1 MAQDVSLPYNICV
14 FISTLFLLEFAT
26 DKFISHAA
34 TLASVINVSELLI
47 GLVTAGAEWEELAV
61 VVSSLGQGR
70 SSLALGNVIGA
81 SISNILGAFSLG
93 LLCSRNIEFDRG
105 SRIYSL
111 LTLVLTTL
119 VVPVVYY
126 SSRVAWIVC
135 GSVLIVGFVVYFV
148 SVGVAVVKG
157 VLAAPEDSDSDD
169 DQDEDEDEDTE
180 RTALIG
186 NPSPSPLRRSVTHHT
201 LQLIFGIVALA
212 LSAYILSHAA
222 ANITT
227 QLHMSD
233 ISFGVVILSIAT
245 TLPEKLISVVSGYRG
260 HGQILVANCA
270 GSNIFLL
277 SLCCGIILISTGGE
291 LDRGTVTIGELTV
304 LWVSTLTFTVTVWL
318 RGRGAKAVGVVMILA
333 YVAFIVLEYTIA
345 HREGV

>member
-1 MAQDVSLPYNICV
+1 MAQDVSLPYNVCV
-14 FISTLFLLEFAT
+14 FTSTLFLLEFAT

-34 TLASVINVSELLI
+34 TLASLINVSELLI

-93 LLCSRNIEFDRG
+93 LLCSREIEFDRG

-119 VVPVVYY
+119 VIPVVYY
-126 SSRVAWIVC
+126 SSRVTWIVC

-157 VLAAPEDSDSDD
+157 VLTAPEDSDSDD
-169 DQDEDEDEDTE
+169 DNDEDEDEDTE

-186 NPSPSPLRRSVTHHT
+186 NPSPNPPRRSVAHHT
-201 LQLIFGIVALA
+201 LQLVFGIVALA
-212 LSAYILSHAA
+212 LSAYILSHSA

-233 ISFGVVILSIAT
+233 ISFGVVVLSIAT

-291 LDRGTVTIGELTV
+291 LDRGTVTIGELAV
-304 LWVSTLTFTVTVWL
+304 LWVSTLAFTVTVWF
-318 RGRGAKAVGVVMILA
+318 RGKGAKAVGVVMILG
-333 YVAFIVLEYTIA
+333 YIAFIVLEYTIT
-345 HREGV
+345 HRIDV

>member
-34 TLASVINVSELLI
+34 ALASVINVSELLI
-47 GLVTAGAEWEELAV
+47 GLVTAGGEWEELAV

-126 SSRVAWIVC
+126 SSRVVWIVC
-135 GSVLIVGFVVYFV
+135 GSGLIVGFVVYFV

-157 VLAAPEDSDSDD
+157 VLAAPEDSDSEDDDD
-169 DQDEDEDEDTE
+169 DQDEDEDTE
-180 RTALIG
+180 RTALVG
-186 NPSPSPLRRSVTHHT
+186 NPSPRPPRRSIAHHT

-245 TLPEKLISVVSGYRG
+245 TLPEKLISVYRRRAGQRHSDDWGAGRPLGVYADFYSDSVARGEGSQGSWACHDFGIRRIHSIGVYNRPSGRRLARYCNHDVMVSM
-260 HGQILVANCA
+260 Q
-270 GSNIFLL
+270 
-277 SLCCGIILISTGGE
+277 SLA
-291 LDRGTVTIGELTV
+291 D
-304 LWVSTLTFTVTVWL
+304 
-318 RGRGAKAVGVVMILA
+318 
-333 YVAFIVLEYTIA
+333 
-345 HREGV
+345 